1 MKVTILNI
9 PNYYSSYYLLGF
21 FKGYKVQYKLDTR
34 FLKYNNK
41 PLLIFEID
49 SKIAV
54 IDNDDPVGI
63 VEDLYDLVS
72 FYFVTNKLKLENTTY
87 QKEKVIPL
95 FPHYPVNILMIYIKI
110 FNVNLFRYL
119 KIKDLLREM
128 SVYYRR
134 PIYRKEKQN
143 FIKDNYVFFS
153 SNIWK
158 KELETNQ
165 IRAEFIRFCKS
176 ESRVKFEG
184 GFIAR
189 SDGNNFDFENEIN
202 KVKYKPKVFSKLSAQ
217 SKVVLN
223 NPAVCDA
230 VSWRLAEYLNLSL
243 FVLSLPFKIELPIEL
258 EHGVNCHFI
267 NETSEFK
274 LVFDKI
280 FENSQYHKMVSLAG
294 KHYFD
299 NYCTPESQ
307 IKYIFKIMNV

>member
-54 IDNDDPVGI
+54 IDNDDPVSI

-95 FPHYPVNILMIYIKI
+95 FPHYPVNILLINIKI
-110 FNVNLFRYL
+110 FNINLFRYL

-128 SVYYRR
+128 YVYYRR

-158 KELETNQ
+158 KELETNE

-189 SDGNNFDFENEIN
+189 SYGNNFDFENEIN

-267 NETSEFK
+267 TETSEFK
-274 LVFDKI
+274 LVFDEI
-280 FENSQYHKMVSLAG
+280 FENSQYHNMVSLAG